1 MDFFFFK
8 VTCLLSSFSVCN
20 WREEMTQRFSPTI
33 LKSGVLHSVGAV
45 SFVRD
50 VTFCFGARGIDNV
63 HLNVISSSF
72 LESAGIDDEVRR
84 DISEDPWIYES
95 LFS

>member
-1 MDFFFFK
+1 M
-8 VTCLLSSFSVCN
+8 SSLPFRVCN
-20 WREEMTQRFSPTI
+20 CASDYYEQMMQYFSPTV
-33 LKSGVLHSVGAV
+33 LKCCVLHSVSAV

-72 LESAGIDDEVRR
+72 LERAGINDEVGS
-84 DISEDPWIYES
+84 DISEDP
-95 LFS
+95 

>member
-1 MDFFFFK
+1 MSFFK
-8 VTCLLSSFSVCN
+8 VTRWL
-20 WREEMTQRFSPTI
+20 TQRFSPTV
-33 LKSGVLHSVGAV
+33 LKSCVLHSVGAV

-63 HLNVISSSF
+63 HLNVTSSSF

-84 DISEDPWIYES
+84 DVSEDPWIYES